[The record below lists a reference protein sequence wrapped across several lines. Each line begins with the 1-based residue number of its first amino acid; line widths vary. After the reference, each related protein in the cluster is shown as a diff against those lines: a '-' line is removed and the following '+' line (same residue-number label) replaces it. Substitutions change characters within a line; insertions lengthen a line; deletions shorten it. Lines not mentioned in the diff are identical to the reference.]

1 MKKKKSKGEGE
12 IGLVF
17 CVYPE
22 QYEIFDTR
30 ISKPICIKKIE
41 GGIEVGSM
49 VYQELDQIS
58 FKKKSLLYFP
68 PNNVGI
74 LLSISTRFLNDA
86 KLIFE
91 NKIDPNKFD
100 HSLDNAK
107 GDRKKYLMEKSRIVC
122 DFIESIQIS
131 IVFSYTA
138 LEAFC
143 NLSIP
148 EDYEYKTEIRNK
160 GIIEVYDKKAIERW
174 IPLQQK
180 LCNILPEIYQ
190 TKKLENQKFW
200 SYYVKLEKYRDD
212 IIHQKSIERTEF
224 YKNYFRKDIFSV
236 CESGK
241 EIIKFFYEQH
251 SEKNKTNALWPWL
264 INSKKEF
271 PLRTEFKSE
280 NFEIVGNLYEGI
292 KK

>member
-1 MKKKKSKGEGE
+1 MKKKKSKGETK

-74 LLSISTRFLNDA
+74 LLSISTRLLNDA

-160 GIIEVYDKKAIERW
+160 GIIEVHDKKAIERW

-180 LCNILPEIYQ
+180 LCKILPEIYQ

-224 YKNYFRKDIFSV
+224 YKNYFRRDIFDV
-236 CESGK
+236 CQSGK
-241 EIIKFFYEQH
+241 QVIEFFYQQH
-251 SEKNKTNALWPWL
+251 SDKNRTNPLWPWL
-264 INSKKEF
+264 INERKEF
-271 PLRTEFKSE
+271 PLTTDFKSE
-280 NFEIVGNLYEGI
+280 NFEVVGNLYQGI

>member
-1 MKKKKSKGEGE
+1 MKKKKSKGEAK

-49 VYQELDQIS
+49 VYQELDQLS

-74 LLSISTRFLNDA
+74 LLSISTRFFNDA

-122 DFIESIQIS
+122 DFIESIQTS

-180 LCNILPEIYQ
+180 LCKILPEIYQ

-224 YKNYFRKDIFSV
+224 YKNYFRKDIFDV

-264 INSKKEF
+264 INSRKEF
-271 PLRTEFKSE
+271 PLRTDFKSE
-280 NFEIVGNLYEGI
+280 NFEVVGNLYEGI